1 MTGTQLLQEI
11 RQMRFV
17 EAYVG
22 WQEQRLSLGAG
33 ARLLGVCDRM
43 FRRYVDRY
51 EDEGLPSSL
60 YTDRVRPA
68 STLRES
74 VHVVTRR

>member
-11 RQMRFV
+11 RRMRFV

-43 FRRYVDRY
+43 FRRY

-60 YTDRVRPA
+60 YTDGVRPA